1 MKSAALK
8 DARIELKTS
17 SSVKAN
23 LQKAAQISGQDLT
36 SFVLASAEA
45 RAREVMEQY
54 SRLTLMSEAHG
65 ALLDALMSP
74 AKPTKGLRDLMADEP
89 LVRR

>member
-17 SSVKAN
+17 SSVKAY

-45 RAREVMEQY
+45 RTREVMEQY
-54 SRLTLMSEAHG
+54 SRLTLKSEAHG

-74 AKPTKGLRDLMADEP
+74 AKPTNGLRDLMADEP

>member
-1 MKSAALK
+1 MSTVALK
-8 DARIELKTS
+8 DARMELKTS
-17 SSVKAN
+17 KALKAN
-23 LQKAAQISGQDLT
+23 LQKAAQISWQDLT

-54 SRLTLMSEAHG
+54 SRLTLEAEAHG
-65 ALLDALMSP
+65 ELLDALMSP
-74 AKPTKGLRDLMADEP
+74 AKPTKALRELMAEDP

>member
-1 MKSAALK
+1 MSAAALK
-8 DARIELKTS
+8 DARMEIKTS
-17 SSVKAN
+17 SSLKAT
-23 LQKAAQISGQDLT
+23 LQKAAQVAGQDLT

-54 SRLTLMSEAHG
+54 SRLTLEDEAHG

-74 AKPTKGLRDLMADEP
+74 AKPTKGLRELMAEDP
-89 LVRR
+89 LARR